1 MFVHVLHKAQNKT
14 ISRHS
19 RAVTATKYIKRSA
32 PREICCF
39 ANLNLP
45 GASGFCCLARKFRS
59 LFTLRASEVFGN
71 STEILPTRFPK
82 LYTLRNGGTLNQS
95 DISRNVTL

>member
-1 MFVHVLHKAQNKT
+1 MFVHVLYKAQNKT

-45 GASGFCCLARKFRS
+45 GASGFCCLAREFRS
-59 LFTLRASEVFGN
+59 LFTLRASEVFWEFNRN
-71 STEILPTRFPK
+71 SSQAFSKIVYLA
-82 LYTLRNGGTLNQS
+82 
-95 DISRNVTL
+95 